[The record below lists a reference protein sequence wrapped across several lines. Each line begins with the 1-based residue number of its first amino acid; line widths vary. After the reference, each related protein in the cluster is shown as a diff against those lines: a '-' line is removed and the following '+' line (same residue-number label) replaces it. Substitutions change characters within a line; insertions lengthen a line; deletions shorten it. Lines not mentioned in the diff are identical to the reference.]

1 MAVSAHAPLSGAEPP
16 LPLPLPRERECPF
29 RPAPEVAG
37 FRTDLPVAR
46 VVGPTGIE
54 AWLVTRYADV
64 REVLG
69 DPERFSNR
77 SGQAA
82 HVLADMPPDAPVTEG
97 AFSRMDGAEHLRF
110 RRILGPELSM
120 IKRIEQLRPTVQ
132 RIVDERIDALGESAP
147 PVDLYQQFAVPLTST
162 VIAELLGVPATDHP
176 LFQKAGAAL
185 FTATSDPEQKA
196 ASFEALFGYLHTLV
210 RRRRHEP
217 GGDIL
222 SNLIERGDR
231 SEQPFTDTEL
241 VATAAGLLVA
251 GFDTTASMISYG
263 VLALL
268 HHPDQFAALRND
280 PALVP
285 GAVEELVRFLGV
297 GVGIMRVVTRDT
309 EIGGQRVPAGDF
321 VIAAIQSANHDPE
334 QFPEADRL
342 DVTRD
347 AARHIGFGH
356 GPHQCAGQQLARLEL
371 KTVLE
376 TLLRRIP
383 SLRLAVPFEQIEF
396 KTDTVV
402 TGPTA
407 LPVAWDEV
415 L

>member
-1 MAVSAHAPLSGAEPP
+1 MAVSPHSALSGAEAP
-16 LPLPLPRERECPF
+16 LPLPLPREQECPF

-64 REVLG
+64 RDVLG

-77 SGQAA
+77 SGQAG

-120 IKRIEQLRPTVQ
+120 IKRIERLRPTVQ
-132 RIVDERIDALGESAP
+132 RIVDERLDALGESAP

-162 VIAELLGVPATDHP
+162 VIAELLGVPATDHS

-185 FTATSDPEQKA
+185 FTATADPDEKA
-196 ASFEALFGYLHTLV
+196 AAFEALFDYLHILV
-210 RRRRHEP
+210 RRRRDEP

-231 SEQPFTDTEL
+231 SDQPFTDTEL

-268 HHPDQFAALRND
+268 HHPDQLTALRNG
-280 PALVP
+280 PGLVP

-297 GVGIMRVVTRDT
+297 GVGIMREVTRDT
-309 EIGGQRVPAGDF
+309 EIGGQPVLAGDF

-334 QFPEADRL
+334 QFPGADRL

-347 AARHIGFGH
+347 AGRHIGFGH

-371 KTVLE
+371 RTVLE

-402 TGPTA
+402 TGPAA
-407 LPVAWDEV
+407 LPVTWDEV

>member
-176 LFQKAGAAL
+176 LFQEAGAAL

>member
-82 HVLADMPPDAPVTEG
+82 HILADMPPDAPVTEG

-176 LFQKAGAAL
+176 LFQEAGAAL